1 MAEKKETQ
9 SYSSSP
15 FGGWGAY
22 YIVIPSHNE
31 EKLISLTLQSLVEQT
46 VLPTKIVVVNDNS
59 TDKTA
64 EIVLAFAEKYSFI
77 SLVNKTSDAIHLPG
91 SKVIQ
96 AFQKG
101 LETLDDNYDFIVKA
115 DSDLIFPSNYFE
127 TIIKH
132 FKSDEKIGM
141 AGGFCYIETRTKN
154 NNSNKK
160 NRVPEHLVQKNEI
173 CEEKNGE
180 WILENLTDKDHI
192 RGALK
197 AYRKECFQQIGGL
210 KPAMGWDTV
219 DELLSKFFGWKVK
232 TDSSLK
238 VKHLK
243 PTGANYNKT
252 ARYKQGEAFYTL
264 GYGFWI
270 TAIASAKL
278 AMMKKKPL
286 LFLDYIR
293 GFIKAKS
300 AKKTMLVTPEQAKFI
315 RNYRLKKMKEKL
327 F

>member
-1 MAEKKETQ
+1 MN
-9 SYSSSP
+9 
-15 FGGWGAY
+15 Y

-31 EKLISLTLQSLVEQT
+31 EAFIALTLQSLLAQT

-59 TDKTA
+59 TDATA
-64 EIVLAFAEKYSFI
+64 AIVMEFTKNHPFI
-77 SLVNKTSDAIHLPG
+77 SSINKTSDAIHLPG

-101 LETLDDNYDFIVKA
+101 LETLDDDYDFIVKA
-115 DSDLIFPSNYFE
+115 DADLIFPSNYFE
-127 TIIKH
+127 MIIQH
-132 FKSDEKIGM
+132 FQSDAKIGM
-141 AGGFCYIETRTKN
+141 VGGFAYIE
-154 NNSNKK
+154 
-160 NRVPEHLVQKNEI
+160 Q
-173 CEEKNGE
+173 NGD

-192 RGALK
+192 RGAFK
-197 AYRKECFQQIGGL
+197 AYRKECFAQIGGL

-219 DELLSKFFGWKVK
+219 DELLCKFYNWKVV
-232 TDSSLK
+232 TDASLK

-264 GYGFWI
+264 GYGFLI
-270 TAIASAKL
+270 TTIASAKL

-286 LFLDYIR
+286 LFLDYIQ
-293 GFIKAKS
+293 GFWKAKS
-300 AKKTMLVTPEQAKFI
+300 EKKPLLVTPEQARFI
-315 RNYRLKKMKEKL
+315 KNYRLQKMKQKL

>member
-1 MAEKKETQ
+1 MK
-9 SYSSSP
+9 
-15 FGGWGAY
+15 Y
-22 YIVIPSHNE
+22 YIVIPTYNE
-31 EKLISLTLQSLVEQT
+31 EAFIALTLQSLISQT
-46 VLPTKIVVVNDNS
+46 VLPKKVVVVNDNS

-64 EIVLAFAEKYSFI
+64 EIVLAFAKDNPFI
-77 SLVNKTSDAIHLPG
+77 TLVNKTSSAIHLPG

-101 LETLDDNYDFIVKA
+101 FETLDEDYDLMVKIDA
-115 DSDLIFPSNYFE
+115 DLIFPSNYFE

-132 FKSDEKIGM
+132 FQSDSTIGM
-141 AGGFCYIETRTKN
+141 AGGFCYIE
-154 NNSNKK
+154 
-160 NRVPEHLVQKNEI
+160 
-173 CEEKNGE
+173 KNGD
-180 WILENLTDKDHI
+180 WVLENLTDKDHI

-197 AYRKECFQQIGGL
+197 AYRKETFKQIGGL

-219 DELLSKFFGWKVK
+219 DELLCKFYNWKVV
-232 TDSSLK
+232 TDSTLH

-286 LFLDYIR
+286 LFLDYIK
-293 GFIKAKS
+293 GFWKAKK
-300 AKKTMLVTPEQAKFI
+300 AKTPLLVTKEQARFI
-315 RNYRLKKMKEKL
+315 QNYRLQKMKQKL

>member
-1 MAEKKETQ
+1 MR
-9 SYSSSP
+9 
-15 FGGWGAY
+15 Y
-22 YIVIPSHNE
+22 YIVIPSYNE
-31 EKLISLTLQSLVEQT
+31 EALIPLTLQSLISQT
-46 VLPTKIVVVNDNS
+46 VLPSKIVVVNDNS

-64 EIVLAFAEKYSFI
+64 EIVLDFAKENPFI
-77 SLVNKTSDAIHLPG
+77 TLVNKTSENVHLPG

-101 LETLDDNYDFIVKA
+101 FETLDENYDLIVKIDA
-115 DSDLIFPSNYFE
+115 DLIFPPNYFE
-127 TIIKH
+127 TVIKH
-132 FKSDEKIGM
+132 FESDPTIGM
-141 AGGFCYIETRTKN
+141 AGGFCYIE
-154 NNSNKK
+154 
-160 NRVPEHLVQKNEI
+160 
-173 CEEKNGE
+173 KNGD

-197 AYRKECFQQIGGL
+197 AYRKETFKQIGGL

-219 DELLSKFFGWKVK
+219 DELLCKFYNWKVV
-232 TDSSLK
+232 TDESLH

-286 LFLDYIR
+286 LFLDYIQ
-293 GFIKAKS
+293 GFWKAKS
-300 AKKTMLVTPEQAKFI
+300 AKKQMLVNAEQAKFI
-315 RNYRLKKMKEKL
+315 RKYRLQKMKEKL

>member
-1 MAEKKETQ
+1 MK
-9 SYSSSP
+9 
-15 FGGWGAY
+15 Y
-22 YIVIPSHNE
+22 YIVIPSYNE
-31 EKLISLTLQSLVEQT
+31 EALIALTLQSLISQT
-46 VLPTKIVVVNDNS
+46 VLPSKIVVVNDNS

-64 EIVLAFAEKYSFI
+64 EIVLAFAKENPFI
-77 SLVNKTSDAIHLPG
+77 SLVNKTSEAIHLPG

-101 LETLDDNYDFIVKA
+101 YETLDNDYDIIVKLDA
-115 DSDLIFPSNYFE
+115 DLIFPSNYFE
-127 TIIKH
+127 TVIKH
-132 FKSDEKIGM
+132 FQSDSTIGM
-141 AGGFCYIETRTKN
+141 AGGFCYIE
-154 NNSNKK
+154 
-160 NRVPEHLVQKNEI
+160 
-173 CEEKNGE
+173 KNGD

-197 AYRKECFQQIGGL
+197 AYRKATFQQIGGL

-219 DELLSKFFGWKVK
+219 DELLCKFYNWKVV
-232 TDSSLK
+232 TDQSLH

-264 GYGFWI
+264 GYGFFI

-278 AMMKKKPL
+278 AMMKKKPF
-286 LFLDYIR
+286 LFVDYIK
-293 GFIKAKS
+293 GFWKAKS
-300 AKKTMLVTPEQAKFI
+300 ANKPMLVNEEQAKFI
-315 RNYRLKKMKEKL
+315 RKYRLQKMKEKL

>member
-1 MAEKKETQ
+1 MK
-9 SYSSSP
+9 
-15 FGGWGAY
+15 Y

-31 EKLISLTLQSLVEQT
+31 EKFIALTLQSLVEQT
-46 VLPTKIVVVNDNS
+46 FLPVKIVVVNDNS

-64 EIVLAFAEKYSFI
+64 EIVLDFASRFSFI
-77 SLVNKTSDAIHLPG
+77 SLVNITSDAIHLPG

-101 LETLDDNYDFIVKA
+101 LETLDNNYDFIVKA
-115 DSDLIFPSNYFE
+115 DADLIFPNNYFE

-132 FKSDEKIGM
+132 FQSDATIGM
-141 AGGFCYIETRTKN
+141 VGGFAYI
-154 NNSNKK
+154 
-160 NRVPEHLVQKNEI
+160 
-173 CEEKNGE
+173 EKNGE
-180 WILENLTDKDHI
+180 FFLENLTDKDHI
-192 RGALK
+192 RGAFK
-197 AYRKECFQQIGGL
+197 AYRKETFKQIGGL

-219 DELLSKFFGWKVK
+219 DELLCKFYNWKVI
-232 TDSSLK
+232 TDTTLK

-252 ARYKQGEAFYTL
+252 ARYKQGEAFYSL
-264 GYGFWI
+264 GYGFFI

-286 LFLDYIR
+286 LFLDYIQ
-293 GFIKAKS
+293 GFWKAKFS
-300 AKKTMLVTPEQAKFI
+300 KKSLLVTQEQAKFI
-315 RNYRLKKMKEKL
+315 RKYRLNKMLEKL